1 MRFPHNRRITQR
13 REFSRVRSKGKTY
26 RGHFMLMGVLQD
38 DEVPDLKIGYITTR
52 RLGNAVTR
60 NRIRRRLR
68 GIFQRLGGNLK
79 KGYYL
84 VVIPRASAAHAS
96 SEVLEKEWKWLIH
109 QSGLYQEDQEE
120 QNR

>member
-1 MRFPHNRRITQR
+1 
-13 REFSRVRSKGKTY
+13 
-26 RGHFMLMGVLQD
+26 MGVLQD

>member
-13 REFSRVRSKGKTY
+13 RDFARIRREGKTY
-26 RGHFMLMGVLQD
+26 RGHFMLLGVLQD
-38 DEVPDLKIGYITTR
+38 DGVPDLKVGYITTR

-68 GIFQRLGGNLK
+68 GIFQRLGGDLK
-79 KGYYL
+79 NGYYM
-84 VVIPRASAAHAS
+84 VMIPRAAAANAS

-109 QSGLYQEDQEE
+109 QSDLYQEDPK
-120 QNR
+120 R